1 MAYPLISLTL
11 DKSGQHNRRSP
22 QREVISVQNQPP
34 AQPADALKGRTF
46 PVLDKGHIV
55 LLDCIGSDLRVV
67 EAARVS
73 TGSKA
78 GDIEKDRKLISFLM
92 ENHHETPFE
101 HVVFQFMVK
110 CPIFVARQ
118 WFRHRIASYNERSA
132 RYRVFEEEFYMPR
145 REDLPGVFDDRDL
158 ADYAALLQQEHAL
171 YQRLIERGN
180 QLKGPENLAQ
190 RRRARE
196 VFRGLLGTA
205 YYTEFYWTINFRS
218 LMNFL
223 NLRTS
228 GGAQLEIRRYAEV
241 LAGIAK
247 QTVPLCY
254 EAFERYVLRRPAG

>member
-1 MAYPLISLTL
+1 M
-11 DKSGQHNRRSP
+11 
-22 QREVISVQNQPP
+22 QNQPP

-46 PVLDKGHIV
+46 PVLDKGHII

-132 RYRVFEEEFYMPR
+132 RYRVFAEEFYVPSKN
-145 REDLPGVFDDRDL
+145 DLPGGLFDERDF
-158 ADYAALLQQEHAL
+158 DEYAKLMQQEHQF
-171 YQRLIERGN
+171 YERMIEKGN
-180 QLKGPENLAQ
+180 RLKGPENLLL
-190 RRRARE
+190 RRRVRE
-196 VFRGLLGTA
+196 VFRGVLGTA

-218 LMNFL
+218 LMNFVR
-223 NLRTS
+223 LRTDE
-228 GGAQLEIRRYAEV
+228 GAQLEIRRYADV
-241 LAGIAK
+241 LASIAK

-254 EAFERYVLRRPAG
+254 EAFETYVMHRST